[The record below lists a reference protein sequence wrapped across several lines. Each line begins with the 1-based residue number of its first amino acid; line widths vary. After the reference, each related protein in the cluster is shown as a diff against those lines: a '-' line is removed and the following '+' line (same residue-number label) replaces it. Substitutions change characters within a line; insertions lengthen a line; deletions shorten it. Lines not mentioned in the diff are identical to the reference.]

1 MAKKFQIKLVKSVI
15 GCTESQRATVKA
27 LGLRKTGSEAT
38 LLDNPANR
46 GQIFKVQHLVKVTLI
61 K

>member
-1 MAKKFQIKLVKSVI
+1 MAKSFKVKLVKSLI

-27 LGLRKTGSEAT
+27 LGLRKRNSEVTVA
-38 LLDNPANR
+38 DNSANR
-46 GQIFKVQHLVKVTLI
+46 GQIFKVQHLVEVTPV